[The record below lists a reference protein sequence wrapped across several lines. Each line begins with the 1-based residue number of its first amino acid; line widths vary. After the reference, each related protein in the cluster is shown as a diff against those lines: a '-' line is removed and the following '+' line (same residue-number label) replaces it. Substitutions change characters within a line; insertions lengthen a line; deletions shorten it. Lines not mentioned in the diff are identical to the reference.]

1 MMELF
6 ILEPHYLAYRPCVI
20 AASALFLALYNTYAN
35 PWPVELESACQ
46 LTVDDVQLC
55 VRAMHAAYLRMT
67 PNGIIPSSGAP
78 PLVALRDKYS
88 QAKFDQVADIQP
100 RLL

>member
-6 ILEPHYLAYRPCVI
+6 ILESHYLLHRPCVI
-20 AASALFLALYNTYAN
+20 AASAMFLALYTTHAN
-35 PWPVELESACQ
+35 PWPLELETACQ
-46 LTVDDVQLC
+46 LTVEDVQMC

-67 PNGIIPSSGAP
+67 PNGIIPAQGAP
-78 PLVALRDKYS
+78 PLVALRDKFS
-88 QAKFDQVADIQP
+88 HAKFDRVAEIQP